1 MTILYLGKIKNIE
14 NITRLKKKYK
24 PRYLFSN
31 LLFLKKTIKLG
42 KANNDK
48 IITGKI

>member
-1 MTILYLGKIKNIE
+1 MTNLYLGKIKNIE
-14 NITRLKKKYK
+14 NITRFNKKYK

-42 KANNDK
+42 KDNNDK
-48 IITGKI
+48 ITIGKI

>member
-1 MTILYLGKIKNIE
+1 LYLGKIKNTE

-42 KANNDK
+42 NDNND
-48 IITGKI
+48 IIIMGEI